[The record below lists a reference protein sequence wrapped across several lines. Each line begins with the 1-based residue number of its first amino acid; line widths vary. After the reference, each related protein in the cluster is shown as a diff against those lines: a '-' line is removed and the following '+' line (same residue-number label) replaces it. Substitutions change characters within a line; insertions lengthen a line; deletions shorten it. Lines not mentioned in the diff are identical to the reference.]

1 MLVIGDAIWTAGRE
15 TAVYLTER
23 ASRYRTPLPPISLC
37 LPPSAMVKPIR
48 VVIALYL
55 SSYMRL
61 KESYRKPRP
70 AGGVSV
76 AVTMAFQTAET

>member
-1 MLVIGDAIWTAGRE
+1 
-15 TAVYLTER
+15 
-23 ASRYRTPLPPISLC
+23 
-37 LPPSAMVKPIR
+37 MVKPIR